1 MLDRPQAV
9 AIMTCIRAR
18 RRLGRRRMVSSKP
31 CTSGPK
37 RSQSKNGLLMMWA
50 ALSQESFRFAL
61 GRTASLLVKA
71 EARRKAKRRTEGPS
85 YAPDLASFPKAF
97 PILLAD
103 LERGVTARHSPA
115 ASLWIISWHQ
125 LQQLPSRNCRRRSSL
140 PDSLQRRPQKNF
152 ENSRRAYGG
161 E

>member
-1 MLDRPQAV
+1 MHSCSPPIGPSQNGFLQTLYKRPEEIPVQKWFADDV
-9 AIMTCIRAR
+9 GCSLSRELQIRVGENGIATGK
-18 RRLGRRRMVSSKP
+18 GRSSEE
-31 CTSGPK
+31 
-37 RSQSKNGLLMMWA
+37 SK
-50 ALSQESFRFAL
+50 
-61 GRTASLLVKA
+61 
-71 EARRKAKRRTEGPS
+71 KRRTEGPS